1 MGKRTKKVG
10 IAGKYGTR
18 YGASLRK
25 LVKKIEVSQHAKVS
39 KGKREEGCDCL
50 TWEVFTQRRSHRL
63 PSPPPTL
70 PTNSAPLSLQYTSVF
85 SGKDTVKRVASGIW
99 YCSSSKKY
107 ITGGAYVLA
116 TAAAATVRSN
126 IARLR
131 KTDEAQ

>member
-25 LVKKIEVSQHAKVS
+25 LVKKIEVSQHAKVR
-39 KGKREEGCDCL
+39 KRGEEEDFHYRSVYQL
-50 TWEVFTQRRSHRL
+50 TLTPIPP
-63 PSPPPTL
+63 PSPPPL
-70 PTNSAPLSLQYTSVF
+70 FQYTSVF

-131 KTDEAQ
+131 KTDELQ